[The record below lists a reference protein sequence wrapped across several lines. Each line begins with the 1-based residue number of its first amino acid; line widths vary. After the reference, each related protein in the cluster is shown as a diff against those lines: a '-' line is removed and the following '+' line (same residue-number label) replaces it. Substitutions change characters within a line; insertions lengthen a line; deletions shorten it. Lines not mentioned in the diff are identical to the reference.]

1 MLKKGSG
8 KSNVRCEERKEDRR
22 NEYGKFRK
30 KGWLE
35 KVNRTEQSK
44 KIDKELGDEISE
56 MKRNLEIDNERES
69 KMNVIG
75 NSLILH

>member
-44 KIDKELGDEISE
+44 NLCECLADGIAC
-56 MKRNLEIDNERES
+56 MKRDLAIWNERES
-69 KMNVIG
+69 KMSRIG
-75 NSLILH
+75 KGLTLH

>member
-1 MLKKGSG
+1 MLKKGSR
-8 KSNVRCEERKEDRR
+8 KPNVRYELRKEERR
-22 NEYGKFRK
+22 NESGQHRK
-30 KGWLE
+30 KGWRE

-44 KIDKELGDEISE
+44 KIDKELGNEISE